1 MKKSRNIRKIF
12 TISMLML
19 IVALLSSAH
28 ARTTPST
35 NITVTKSS
43 KSYNSPN
50 SFKARITFYYP
61 NEARSGFKS
70 AKGDKLIPW
79 KSAAVCFRTIPYGSK
94 INIPGIGTLVA
105 QDTGSAVISRKAA
118 RLNGQNVP
126 VIDVCVANRAD
137 MVRMQHEFPMFVDVK
152 VDRPT

>member
-1 MKKSRNIRKIF
+1 MKKSDNIRKIF
-12 TISMLML
+12 IISILML
-19 IVALLSSAH
+19 IAVLLGSAQ
-28 ARTTPST
+28 ART
-35 NITVTKSS
+35 ITHEKSPVSQSS
-43 KSYNSPN
+43 KSSGSAK

-70 AKGDKLIPW
+70 AKGDRLIPW

-126 VIDVCVANRAD
+126 VIDVCVTNRAD

-152 VDRPT
+152 IDRPT